1 MNTMTSTKRIHS
13 VTEPDSRQPTN
24 VVGSRELV
32 ALQTF
37 DIARLT
43 THAVPIIPGTF
54 IAVSGVGPK
63 GDSNGSGK
71 TSFLAAITVLL
82 ADPQWRLDVNGGQ
95 LAAGLL
101 FKPDAAGLEASRVSP
116 APHGYIIGVFAAPTD
131 PSGVEIPLLTIWVRL
146 STTSPYVLAR
156 WDTGLHVAD
165 ADTDDLR
172 YEQADTIW
180 NSMPSAQRCS
190 ARALQSTLYGDTPR
204 CMAYLDTTLRRTSA
218 SLLSQQMTEMT
229 PEAIGQSLI
238 DLAGLRPTLE
248 EEQLQRN
255 ALAEQ
260 QRALSE
266 ALTSHERRLR
276 EEKIE
281 LAAVAS
287 RGAARLA
294 LARGALMW
302 RLHFARRY
310 VEVVPE
316 HESRTGAVHEASEHV
331 GDARAD
337 LVDAQ
342 EAHRFLADRR
352 DLPEA
357 DRSAR
362 ESWEDAK
369 SASGRSEQERAVLA
383 SRRSEI
389 AARRPGLVS
398 ATEGW
403 DGTSAAQAE
412 QVAEDARK
420 AASDARAWKFPAQEA
435 ADAARESLR
444 QAEAGRP
451 LDVVEALTALG
462 AASIPAVALA
472 DTLSVEEPARF
483 WWEPIIRPWLSAVV
497 VAPDDV
503 DRAST
508 AVSHL
513 AGTILVAADRPLR
526 ASFELGTGGEP
537 IPAGLTAE
545 VPLARFLTALAA
557 RHDNRSDPPR
567 TIDTMAGITVVG
579 GFETAIAGR
588 EARITAAE
596 AAVIEAEA
604 RVEEADRSVRRA
616 ELNEDFAVAALACA
630 RAAESLAA
638 DDQEAERLDARIAE
652 CDERT
657 ASLAEI
663 EETALET
670 WQSAHLLA
678 TQHGQQVDAAK
689 MVQDR
694 AEEAVQ
700 KAEEKLNKARAERDA
715 LHLPYWQDGWGGT
728 VETAHRLLD
737 EQDDSVRRLTAKR
750 LRNRAQEALKEAFD
764 AYGVDVEELPGD
776 VRAVL
781 DHRDDLADGDDPTAG
796 SLTFQELSRP
806 LQIRLD
812 GSMERDATT
821 ETTIRLDQAR
831 RQATVD
837 DLQIEVDNR
846 TGALETIQDMIER
859 SIEGHFSR
867 MSDALNGLDLNRGG
881 YGAELHVVSRR
892 PEAATSVWR
901 WQVSPRWR
909 RTRDGKMI
917 SYREVANGAQVKV
930 YAVQVT
936 LAALLAADSTL
947 GRVLVID
954 ELGNSLGEVN
964 RKDVLAALR
973 QVSERQRVTILG
985 TCQDS
990 VLYDASA
997 ACQEILWFTHASTTD
1012 AYNQPVRI
1020 WAHDAEQ
1027 GRVELTTDWMRSFRP
1042 WV

>member
-1 MNTMTSTKRIHS
+1 MTSPERIRNA
-13 VTEPDSRQPTN
+13 TDRDSQQPKN
-24 VVGSRELV
+24 VVGSRELI

-101 FKPDAAGLEASRVSP
+101 FKPDAAGLEVSRVSP
-116 APHGYIIGVFAAPTD
+116 APHGYIVGVFADSTD
-131 PSGVEIPLLTIWVRL
+131 PMGVEIPLVTVWVRL
-146 STTSPYVLAR
+146 STTSPYLQAR

-172 YEQADTIW
+172 YEQADTTW
-180 NSMPSAQRCS
+180 SSMAAANRCS
-190 ARALQSTLYGDTPR
+190 ARALQSTLFGDAPR
-204 CMAYLDTTLRRTSA
+204 CMAYLDTTLRRTGA
-218 SLLSQQMTEMT
+218 SLLSQQMTEMS

-238 DLAGLRPTLE
+238 DLAGLRPMLE
-248 EEQLQRN
+248 EEQAQRH

-260 QRALSE
+260 QRALLE
-266 ALTSHERRLR
+266 ALTSHERRVR
-276 EEKIE
+276 EEEAE
-281 LAAVAS
+281 LAAVAN
-287 RGAARLA
+287 RRAARAA

-310 VEVVPE
+310 VDIVPE
-316 HESRTGAVHEASEHV
+316 HEAATQVVNRANESL

-337 LVDAQ
+337 LEQAQ
-342 EAHRFLADRR
+342 EVHRLLADRR
-352 DLPEA
+352 DLPKA

-362 ESWEDAK
+362 ELWEDAK
-369 SASGRSEQERAVLA
+369 AACERNEQERAVLA

-389 AARRPGLVS
+389 VARRLGLVG
-398 ATEGW
+398 AAEGW
-403 DGTSAAQAE
+403 DGTSAEQAE
-412 QVAEDARK
+412 QAAEGARR
-420 AASDARAWKFPAQEA
+420 AASDARARQTPVEEA
-435 ADAARESLR
+435 VEIARESLR
-444 QAEAGRP
+444 QAEVGRS
-451 LDVVEALTALG
+451 LDVVEAMTALTAG
-462 AASIPAVALA
+462 SIPAAALA
-472 DTLSVEEPARF
+472 DTLSIDELARF
-483 WWEPIIRPWLSAVV
+483 WWEPVIRPWLSAIV
-497 VAPDDV
+497 VAPADI

-513 AGTILVAADRPLR
+513 PGTILVAADGPLP
-526 ASFELGTGGEP
+526 ASPEQGTDGEP
-537 IPAGLTAE
+537 MPAGLTAE
-545 VPLARFLTALAA
+545 APIGRFLAALAA
-557 RHDNRSDPPR
+557 RHDHRSDPSR
-567 TIDTMAGITVVG
+567 ALDTVVGITVVG

-588 EARITAAE
+588 EARIAAAG
-596 AAVIEAEA
+596 AAVMDAEA
-604 RVEEADRSVRRA
+604 RAEEAERVVRRT
-616 ELNEDFAVAALACA
+616 ELDERHAAAALAHA

-638 DDQEAERLDARIAE
+638 DDREAERLEARISA
-652 CDERT
+652 CDRRT
-657 ASLAEI
+657 ASLAPAEDA
-663 EETALET
+663 ALEA
-670 WQSAHLLA
+670 WQAAHLLA
-678 TQHGQQVDAAK
+678 AQHGQQVDAAK
-689 MVQDR
+689 MVMER
-694 AEEAVQ
+694 AAGAVEEA
-700 KAEEKLNKARAERDA
+700 EGKLNKVRGERDA
-715 LHLPYWQDGWGGT
+715 LDLAYWRDGWGDT
-728 VETAHRLLD
+728 VEAAHQVLD
-737 EQDDSVRRLTAKR
+737 EQDESVRRLTAKR

-764 AYGVDVEELPGD
+764 AYGADVGELPGD
-776 VRAVL
+776 VRVVL
-781 DHRDDLADGDDPTAG
+781 NQRDDLADGDDPTAG

-806 LQIRLD
+806 LQIRLG
-812 GSMERDATT
+812 GSVERDATT
-821 ETTIRLDQAR
+821 ETTIRLDRNR

-837 DLQIEVDNR
+837 DLQVEVDNR

-859 SIEGHFSR
+859 SIEGHFTR

-881 YGAELHVVSRR
+881 YGAELHVVSCR
-892 PEAATSVWR
+892 PEAATSAWR

-930 YAVQVT
+930 FAVQVT
-936 LAALLAADSTL
+936 LAALLAADSTV

-964 RKDVLAALR
+964 RKDVLGALR

-990 VLYDASA
+990 VLYDASE

-1020 WAHDAEQ
+1020 WAHDEKE
-1027 GRVELTTDWMRSFRP
+1027 GRVELTADWMRSLRP

>member
-1 MNTMTSTKRIHS
+1 MTSPERIRG
-13 VTEPDSRQPTN
+13 VTDRDSQQPKN
-24 VVGSRELV
+24 VVGSRELI

-101 FKPDAAGLEASRVSP
+101 FKPDAAGLEVSRVSP
-116 APHGYIIGVFAAPTD
+116 APHGYIVGVFADPTD
-131 PSGVEIPLLTIWVRL
+131 PMGVEIPLLTVWVRL
-146 STTSPYVLAR
+146 STTSPYLQAR
-156 WDTGLHVAD
+156 WDTGLRVAD

-172 YEQADTIW
+172 YEQADATW
-180 NSMPSAQRCS
+180 SSMAMSHRCS
-190 ARALQSTLYGDTPR
+190 ARALQSTLFGDAPR
-204 CMAYLDTTLRRTSA
+204 CMAYLDTTLRRTGA
-218 SLLSQQMTEMT
+218 SLLSQQMTEMS

-238 DLAGLRPTLE
+238 DLAGLRPMLE
-248 EEQLQRN
+248 EEQVQRH

-260 QRALSE
+260 QRALSQ

-276 EEKIE
+276 EEEAE
-281 LAAVAS
+281 LAAVAN
-287 RGAARLA
+287 RRAARAA
-294 LARGALMW
+294 LSRGALMW

-310 VEVVPE
+310 VDIVPE
-316 HESRTGAVHEASEHV
+316 HENATQVVNKANEDV

-337 LVDAQ
+337 LEQAGEV
-342 EAHRFLADRR
+342 HRLLADRR

-357 DRSAR
+357 DRYAR
-362 ESWEDAK
+362 ELWEHAK
-369 SASGRSEQERAVLA
+369 AAREGSEQERAVLA
-383 SRRSEI
+383 SRQSEI
-389 AARRPGLVS
+389 VARRLGLVS
-398 ATEGW
+398 AAEGW
-403 DGTSAAQAE
+403 DGTSAEQAE
-412 QVAEDARK
+412 QAAEGARR
-420 AASDARAWKFPAQEA
+420 AASDARARQTPVEEA
-435 ADAARESLR
+435 VEIARENLR
-444 QAEAGRP
+444 QAEVGRP
-451 LDVVEALTALG
+451 LDVVEAMTVLTAG
-462 AASIPAVALA
+462 SIPAAALA
-472 DTLSVEEPARF
+472 DTLSIDELARF
-483 WWEPIIRPWLSAVV
+483 WWEPVIRPWQSAIVI
-497 VAPDDV
+497 APADV

-513 AGTILVAADRPLR
+513 PGTILVAADGPLA
-526 ASFELGTGGEP
+526 ASPEEP
-537 IPAGLTAE
+537 MPAGLTAE
-545 VPLARFLTALAA
+545 VPIGRFLTALAA
-557 RHDNRSDPPR
+557 RHDHRNDPPR
-567 TIDTMAGITVVG
+567 ALDTVVGITVVG

-588 EARITAAE
+588 EARIAAAG
-596 AAVIEAEA
+596 AAMMKAEA
-604 RVEEADRSVRRA
+604 RAKEAERSVRRTELA
-616 ELNEDFAVAALACA
+616 ESLAAAALAYA

-638 DDQEAERLDARIAE
+638 DDKEAERLEARISA
-652 CDERT
+652 CDQRT
-657 ASLAEI
+657 TSLAPLENA
-663 EETALET
+663 ALED
-670 WQSAHLLA
+670 WQAAHLLA
-678 TQHGQQVDAAK
+678 AQHGQQVDAAK
-689 MVQDR
+689 MVVER
-694 AEEAVQ
+694 AARAVQ
-700 KAEEKLNKARAERDA
+700 EAEGKLNKVRAERDA
-715 LHLPYWQDGWGGT
+715 LDLAYWQDGWGDT
-728 VETAHRLLD
+728 VEAARELLD
-737 EQDDSVRRLTAKR
+737 EQDESVRRLTAKR

-764 AYGVDVEELPGD
+764 AYGTDVGELPGD

-781 DHRDDLADGDDPTAG
+781 NQRDDLADGDDPTAG

-806 LQIRLD
+806 LQIRLS
-812 GSMERDATT
+812 GSVERDATT
-821 ETTIRLDQAR
+821 ETTIRLDRNR

-837 DLQIEVDNR
+837 DLQVEVENR

-859 SIEGHFSR
+859 SIEGHFTR

-892 PEAATSVWR
+892 PEAATSAWR

-909 RTRDGKMI
+909 RTRDSKMI

-936 LAALLAADSTL
+936 LAALLAADSTV

-990 VLYDASA
+990 VLYDASE

-1020 WAHDAEQ
+1020 WAHDAEE
-1027 GRVELTTDWMRSFRP
+1027 GRVELTADWMRSLRP
-1042 WV
+1042 WA

>member
-1 MNTMTSTKRIHS
+1 MTSPERIRS
-13 VTEPDSRQPTN
+13 FADPDSRQPRN
-24 VVGSRELV
+24 VVGSRELI

-101 FKPDAAGLEASRVSP
+101 FKPDAAGLEVSRVSP
-116 APHGYIIGVFAAPTD
+116 APHGYIVGVFADSTD
-131 PSGVEIPLLTIWVRL
+131 PMGLEIPLLTVWVRL
-146 STTSPYVLAR
+146 STTSPYLQAR
-156 WDTGLHVAD
+156 WVTGLHVAD
-165 ADTDDLR
+165 ADSDDLR

-180 NSMPSAQRCS
+180 NSMPTAQRCS
-190 ARALQSTLYGDTPR
+190 ARALQSTLYGDAPR
-204 CMAYLDTTLRRTSA
+204 CMAHLDTTLRRTSA

-229 PEAIGQSLI
+229 PDAIGQSLI
-238 DLAGLRPTLE
+238 DLAGLRPVLE
-248 EEQLQRN
+248 EEQVQRN

-266 ALTSHERRLR
+266 ALTSHELRLR
-276 EEKIE
+276 EEDAE
-281 LAAVAS
+281 LAAVAN
-287 RGAARLA
+287 RRAASAA
-294 LARGALMW
+294 LSRGALMW

-310 VEVVPE
+310 VDIVPE
-316 HESRTGAVHEASEHV
+316 HESATRAVNEASEDA

-337 LVDAQ
+337 LEEAQ
-342 EAHRFLADRR
+342 EAHRLLADRR

-362 ESWEDAK
+362 EVWEVAK
-369 SASGRSEQERAVLA
+369 AARGRTEQERAVLA
-383 SRRSEI
+383 SQRGEI
-389 AARRPGLVS
+389 VARRPGLVS

-403 DGTSAAQAE
+403 DGTPAEEAE
-412 QVAEDARK
+412 QAAEGARR
-420 AASDARAWKFPAQEA
+420 AASDARARQAPVEEAVEA
-435 ADAARESLR
+435 ACENMR

-451 LDVVEALTALG
+451 LDVVEAMTALTAG
-462 AASIPAVALA
+462 SIPAAALA
-472 DTLSVEEPARF
+472 DALSIDELARF
-483 WWEPIIRPWLSAVV
+483 WWEPVIRPWLSAVV

-513 AGTILVAADRPLR
+513 PGTILVAADGPLP
-526 ASFELGTGGEP
+526 ASPERGTGSEP
-537 IPAGLTAE
+537 MPAGLTAE
-545 VPLARFLTALAA
+545 VPIGRFLAALAA

-567 TIDTMAGITVVG
+567 ALDTVAGITVVG

-588 EARITAAE
+588 EARIAAAR
-596 AAVIEAEA
+596 AAVMEAEA
-604 RVEEADRSVRRA
+604 RAEDAERSVRRA
-616 ELNEDFAVAALACA
+616 ELSEALAAAAFARA
-630 RAAESLAA
+630 RAAGSLAA
-638 DDQEAERLDARIAE
+638 DDREAERLDARISA
-652 CDERT
+652 CDGRT
-657 ASLAEI
+657 ASLADV
-663 EETALET
+663 EEEALEA
-670 WQSAHLLA
+670 WQAAHLLA
-678 TQHGQQVDAAK
+678 TQYGQQVDAAK
-689 MVQDR
+689 MVVER
-694 AEEAVQ
+694 AARAVREA
-700 KAEEKLNKARAERDA
+700 EDKLDKARAERDA
-715 LHLPYWQDGWGGT
+715 LHLAYWQDGWGDT
-728 VETAHRLLD
+728 VEAAHQLLD
-737 EQDDSVRRLTAKR
+737 EQDESVRRLTAKR

-764 AYGVDVEELPGD
+764 AYGADVDELPGD
-776 VRAVL
+776 VRDVL
-781 DHRDDLADGDDPTAG
+781 NHRDDLADGDDPAAG

-806 LQIRLD
+806 LQIRLG
-812 GSMERDATT
+812 GSLERDATT
-821 ETTIRLDQAR
+821 DTTIRLDRAR

-837 DLQIEVDNR
+837 DLEVEVENR

-892 PEAATSVWR
+892 PEAATSAWR

-909 RTRDGKMI
+909 RAREGKMI

-936 LAALLAADSTL
+936 LAALLAADSTA

-990 VLYDASA
+990 VLYDASD
-997 ACQEILWFTHASTTD
+997 ACQEILWFTHASTAD

-1027 GRVELTTDWMRSFRP
+1027 RRVELTADWMRSFRP
-1042 WV
+1042 WA